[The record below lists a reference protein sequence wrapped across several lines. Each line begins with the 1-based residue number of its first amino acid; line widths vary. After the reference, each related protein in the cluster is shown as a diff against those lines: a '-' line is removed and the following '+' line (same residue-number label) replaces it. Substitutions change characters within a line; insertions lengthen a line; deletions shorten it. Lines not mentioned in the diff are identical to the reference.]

1 MSKTLKC
8 YRSSPNKG
16 GEEVKD
22 LNQTQKYTHSWMLFS
37 KGLNLLMVSVF
48 PKLIYKYNT
57 ILAEIL
63 IDDSKFLKDSQK
75 NSGKEK

>member
-1 MSKTLKC
+1 
-8 YRSSPNKG
+8 
-16 GEEVKD
+16 
-22 LNQTQKYTHSWMLFS
+22 
-37 KGLNLLMVSVF
+37 MVSTF

-75 NSGKEK
+75 NSGKET